1 MCRRLGASSCSQTE
15 WSRTRR
21 DATARASPKPA
32 LNVHPHLEAPLPS
45 IGDLVCFE
53 GIHENEVPGWFRV
66 RSRVFSHGQIPGV
79 EPTLAITIVVERIE
93 DEEELRKAGVR

>member
-1 MCRRLGASSCSQTE
+1 MIIAFYELLPGN
-15 WSRTRR
+15 SR
-21 DATARASPKPA
+21 PEKGA

-45 IGDLVCFE
+45 VGDIVRFE
-53 GIHENEVPGWFRV
+53 GAGESDMPGWFRV

-93 DEEELRKAGVR
+93 NDDELRKLGVK